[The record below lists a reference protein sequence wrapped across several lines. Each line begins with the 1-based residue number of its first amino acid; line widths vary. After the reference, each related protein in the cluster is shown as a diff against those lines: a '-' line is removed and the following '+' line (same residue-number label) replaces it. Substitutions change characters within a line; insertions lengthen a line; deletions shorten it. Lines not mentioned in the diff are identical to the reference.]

1 MLAGH
6 KSCGKKKKPQTKG
19 DWEWWTKG
27 DWEWWRE
34 GLQLNRAVRS
44 RWASVRS
51 ETRAKT

>member
-1 MLAGH
+1 M
-6 KSCGKKKKPQTKG
+6 
-19 DWEWWTKG
+19 WEKEKAEQTKG